1 MIALHLDLLIANFT
15 FRRYLKIMN
24 TISNNQSYNFII
36 GQFRKYNIGL
46 ISERE
51 TLLILNMLEAH
62 GETFEDIGDWNSYVY
77 ELGAESRA
85 EAIHLLNESNIFYES
100 KEHYIER
107 MLINGYSIEEAEA
120 IFEKDIVKTTDGYVA
135 PVEI

>member
-1 MIALHLDLLIANFT
+1 
-15 FRRYLKIMN
+15 MN
-24 TISNNQSYNFII
+24 NLSNNQSYNFII
-36 GQFRKYNIGL
+36 GQYRKYNIGL

-62 GETFEDIGDWNSYVY
+62 GETFEDIGDCNSYVY

-85 EAIHLLNESNIFYES
+85 EAITLLNESNIFYES
-100 KEHYIER
+100 KECYMER
-107 MLINGYSIEEAEA
+107 MLVYGHSFEEVEA
-120 IFEKDIVKTTDGYVA
+120 SFEKDVVKTTDGYVK